1 MIVVDA
7 SVLVDA
13 FIGDAAAARRLG
25 GEELHAPHVIDLEV
39 ASALRRLEAA
49 GQVGAGDGGRLLR
62 ALERADLHRHAH
74 RPLLSRIWALR
85 GNLSPYDAA
94 YVALAGVLDVPLVTT
109 DRRLADAPN
118 LPCTVELI

>member
-13 FIGDAAAARRLG
+13 FIGVAAAATRIS

-39 ASALRRLEAA
+39 NSALRRLEAA
-49 GQVGAGDGGRLLR
+49 GQVGARDGGRMLR
-62 ALERADLHRHAH
+62 ALGRADIHRHAH
-74 RPLLSRIWALR
+74 PPLLSRIWALR
-85 GNLSPYDAA
+85 GNISPYDAA
-94 YVALAGVLDVPLVTT
+94 YVTLADVLDAPLVTT
-109 DRRLADAPN
+109 DRRLAEAPS

>member
-13 FIGDAAAARRLG
+13 FIGAAPAATRIS

-49 GQVGAGDGGRLLR
+49 GRVGAGDGGRLLR
-62 ALERADLHRHAH
+62 ALQRADLHRHAH
-74 RPLLSRIWALR
+74 RPLLTQIWALR

-94 YVALAGVLDVPLVTT
+94 YVALAAVLDAPLVTT
-109 DRRLADAPN
+109 DRRLAEAPK
-118 LPCTVELI
+118 LPCTVELV

>member
-13 FIGDAAAARRLG
+13 FIGAAAAATRIG
-25 GEELHAPHVIDLEV
+25 DAELHAPHVIDLEV
-39 ASALRRLEAA
+39 ASAMRRLEAA
-49 GQVGAGDGGRLLR
+49 GLIATGDGGRLLR
-62 ALERADLHRHAH
+62 ALGRADLHRHSH
-74 RPLLSRIWALR
+74 RPLLRQIWALR

-94 YVALAGVLDVPLVTT
+94 YVTLAGVLDAPLVTA
-109 DRRLADAPN
+109 DRRLADTEN